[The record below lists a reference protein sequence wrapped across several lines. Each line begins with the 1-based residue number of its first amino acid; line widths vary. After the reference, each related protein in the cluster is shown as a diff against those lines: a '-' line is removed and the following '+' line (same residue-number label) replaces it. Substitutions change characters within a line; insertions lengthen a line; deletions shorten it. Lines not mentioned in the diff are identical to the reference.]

1 MHRPDLMISTL
12 GRWRSKKDQKPKVI
26 LGHTEF
32 EDSLGSMKSCLKNRT
47 AKKEK
52 KKKGIKG
59 RKEGKREGRKEKAK
73 QSRRGADGTKA
84 SQTDEHP
91 KCRDQSPWDLVG
103 TPEEQ
108 TGYSVSGIR
117 VGRRV
122 PVHKNK

>member
-59 RKEGKREGRKEKAK
+59 RKEGKRDGRKKQNKAGEGQTEQK
-73 QSRRGADGTKA
+73 LRR
-84 SQTDEHP
+84 
-91 KCRDQSPWDLVG
+91 
-103 TPEEQ
+103 
-108 TGYSVSGIR
+108 
-117 VGRRV
+117 
-122 PVHKNK
+122 

>member
-59 RKEGKREGRKEKAK
+59 RKERGKEGKSKTK
-73 QSRRGADGTKA
+73 QERGRRNKSFADRRA
-84 SQTDEHP
+84 SQVPRPEP
-91 KCRDQSPWDLVG
+91 VG
-103 TPEEQ
+103 
-108 TGYSVSGIR
+108 SGGHS
-117 VGRRV
+117 GRTNWV
-122 PVHKNK
+122 LSLWN